1 MRAAGRPAAGAHT
14 PGIEAGA
21 VRPVRRSWPWGLALA
36 AAFAALVFAGLERGR
51 ERSAARAGFPSESGT
66 LAVAGV
72 SAPVE
77 IARDARG
84 VPHVRAQSEADA
96 WFGLGFAHAQDRLA
110 QMLWLARLARGR
122 SAEVQGPAGLPAD
135 RLARTLG
142 LGRAADAEWQALRG
156 PVREVLEAYARGAN
170 ARIARVL
177 AGEVGAPLA
186 IQRLG
191 LGVEAWSPA
200 DSLAVLRLYAWSLS
214 GSMDASLV
222 LDDLLGHLGGV
233 DARPFFPGRGAR
245 QAGLPGSRAFAGWS
259 DPLRRAAGLAGS
271 SAGSSAWV
279 IGGSRTASGRPLLV
293 ADAHLEPTAPALVS
307 LAHLSGGG
315 LDAAGA
321 TLPGVPAVWTGHSRR
336 VAWASTHARAVVT
349 DLYVERVVEG
359 GRYHDGR
366 GWRELEERDER
377 IAVRG
382 AAEELLR
389 VRSTHHGPLVEG
401 LVPGEREP
409 LALAWAGLRSD
420 AAATVSALR
429 GVAKARD
436 ALELVEAL
444 SRLTQPPLAMVY
456 ADAAGNAGMQVAG
469 WIPRRPLASELVPV
483 PGRARWYDWDGPLP
497 FDSLPRARIGGTREW
512 LIAADNG
519 LAPEGAERGEWLWR
533 SGARASR
540 IQAALREAAE
550 AGPIDLER
558 AIALQTD
565 VREPRG
571 GVLVRAALALVADD
585 DLGSEA
591 AEVAELLRA
600 WDGSAAPDSA
610 GAAAY
615 HAFAVALSHAIFEP
629 VLGPE
634 LLGRWLALSQADPFA
649 VVAEAVT
656 AAADG
661 GPRDGW
667 SDPERVAAAVRAA
680 LRDAWFELSSRLGA
694 SRRKWR
700 WGRMHELTF
709 RSFAPVPGEVP
720 GPFELGGSGDT
731 VATAEYAPDAPFDV
745 RLASLFRFAVDAAAL
760 DRSRVALAPGQSEHP
775 RHPHYADAIDGWLAG
790 RLEPLELSGA
800 AGAEPPLVLE
810 PAP

>member
-1 MRAAGRPAAGAHT
+1 VKRF
-14 PGIEAGA
+14 
-21 VRPVRRSWPWGLALA
+21 WPWAVVLV

-51 ERSAARAGFPSESGT
+51 ERTAARAGFPRESGT

-72 SAPVE
+72 SAPVQ
-77 IARDARG
+77 ITRDARG

-96 WFGLGFAHAQDRLA
+96 WYGLGFAHAQDRLA
-110 QMLWLARLARGR
+110 QMLWLVRLARGR
-122 SAEVQGPAGLPAD
+122 SAEAQGPAGLPAD

-142 LGRAADAEWQALRG
+142 LGRAADAEWASLRG

-170 ARIARVL
+170 ARIALVR
-177 AGEVGAPLA
+177 GGSVGPPLA
-186 IQRLG
+186 IQQLE
-191 LGVEAWSPA
+191 LGVEEWSPA

-214 GSMDASLV
+214 GSVEASLV

-233 DARPFFPGRGAR
+233 DARPFFPGRGVTR
-245 QAGLPGSRAFAGWS
+245 LAGAAATSTAWS
-259 DPLRRAAGLAGS
+259 DPLRRASGLAAR
-271 SAGSSAWV
+271 SAGSSAWA
-279 IGGSRTASGRPLLV
+279 IGGGLSQSGRPLLV
-293 ADAHLEPTAPALVS
+293 ADSHLEPTAPALLY
-307 LAHLSGGG
+307 LAHLRGGE

-321 TLPGVPAVWTGHSRR
+321 TVPGVPAIWTGHSRR

-349 DLYVERVVEG
+349 DLYSEALEDPG
-359 GRYHDGR
+359 EARYHDGR
-366 GWRELEERDER
+366 GWRELEVREER

-382 AAEELLR
+382 APEERLR
-389 VRSTHHGPLVEG
+389 VRSTHHGPLLDG
-401 LVPGEREP
+401 AVPGAEK

-429 GVAKARD
+429 GVAKARN
-436 ALELVEAL
+436 AGELVEAL
-444 SRLTQPPLAMVY
+444 ARLTQPPLAVVY
-456 ADAAGNAGMQVAG
+456 ADAGGAGMQVAG

-497 FDSLPRARIGGTREW
+497 FDTLPSARIGGAREW
-512 LIAADNG
+512 VIAADNG

-540 IQAALREAAE
+540 IQAALREAAA

-558 AIALQTD
+558 ASALQTD
-565 VREPRG
+565 VAEPRAEA
-571 GVLVRAALALVADD
+571 LVRAALALVADD

-591 AEVAELLRA
+591 GEVAELLRG

-629 VLGPE
+629 ALGPE
-634 LLGRWLALSQADPFA
+634 LLGRWLAVPQADPLA
-649 VVAEAVT
+649 VVAEVVT

-661 GPRDGW
+661 GARDGW
-667 SDPERVAAAVRAA
+667 SEPERVAAAVRTA
-680 LRDAWFELSSRLGA
+680 LRDAWFELSSQLGA

-700 WGRMHELTF
+700 WGRLHQIGF
-709 RSFAPVPGEVP
+709 RPFAPVPGDLVP

-731 VATAEYAPDAPFDV
+731 VATAEYAPAAPFDV
-745 RLASLFRFAVDAAAL
+745 RLASLFRFAVDAARL
-760 DRSRVALAPGQSEHP
+760 DRSWVALAPGQSEHP
-775 RHPHYADAIDGWLAG
+775 RHPHFADAIDGWLAG
-790 RLEPLELSGA
+790 RLEPLDLGGE
-800 AGAEPPLVLE
+800 AGDGPPLVLE
-810 PAP
+810 PAR